1 MLSSCLSVEVVSTL
15 LKRFCSLCSRL
26 LEFVI
31 VLVRSKL
38 SISLYVVES
47 VSCLVYSF
55 VNHVVGT
62 RAQMYLVEL
71 VVQFPREHV
80 LLVNSSDPDVVEIS
94 RTREWQFQISTQPN
108 QSSEQITPTAARNV

>member
-1 MLSSCLSVEVVSTL
+1 MLSSCLSVEVVSIL

-26 LEFVI
+26 LQFVI
-31 VLVRSKL
+31 VLVTCRSKL

-62 RAQMYLVEL
+62 RAQPIFLSVFVRIMSWWSLRLWIWVVCDCVMLRCCGLKRFCKFVECRYCL
-71 VVQFPREHV
+71 K
-80 LLVNSSDPDVVEIS
+80 
-94 RTREWQFQISTQPN
+94 
-108 QSSEQITPTAARNV
+108 

>member
-1 MLSSCLSVEVVSTL
+1 MLSSCLSVEVVSIL

-26 LEFVI
+26 FEFVI
-31 VLVRSKL
+31 VLVRSKF

-62 RAQMYLVEL
+62 RAQPMFLSVFVRIMSLWSLRLRIWVVCDCVMLRCCGLKRFCKFVECKYCL
-71 VVQFPREHV
+71 E
-80 LLVNSSDPDVVEIS
+80 
-94 RTREWQFQISTQPN
+94 
-108 QSSEQITPTAARNV
+108 